1 MASSLA
7 STTTASPT
15 PAFTLPNLTHFTS
28 IKLEG
33 PNYLSWTTQLAHI
46 LKTHNLMGIVDGFEP
61 CPPQFLPGDD
71 GKEVLNPAYSI
82 WQKKDQYVLS
92 WINVH
97 LSESV
102 LSTRPPNFSASLDFF
117 GNQICLFHSIS
128 CLTFEALASNSQ
140 AGLQVLF

>member
-71 GKEVLNPAYSI
+71 GKEVLNPTYSI

-102 LSTRPPNFSASLDFF
+102 LST
-117 GNQICLFHSIS
+117 IY
-128 CLTFEALASNSQ
+128 
-140 AGLQVLF
+140 GLQTSQQVWTSLATKFASSTQSHVSHLKH